1 MHPSPQLQYSH
12 FVQQHYPLEFPGL
25 LIRRTCCCWVF
36 LCGRERKDML
46 REEKRSAGAAGHP
59 VEERLLRREKKDLK
73 REGISQATN
82 YIVG

>member
-1 MHPSPQLQYSH
+1 
-12 FVQQHYPLEFPGL
+12 
-25 LIRRTCCCWVF
+25 
-36 LCGRERKDML
+36 
-46 REEKRSAGAAGHP
+46 